1 MTPIPAGLRL
11 TLALL
16 VACVSFAGLLAV
28 QWREVVPGKS
38 ADVPGQPPALEA
50 DAPPAAPTYGT
61 PARAAFDEILRRPL
75 FVPDRRPPA
84 IPPPTAPEPEPQV
97 ELPVRLEGIATVGDT
112 RVAVLRDLSNNT
124 GLRLSEGMEFQGWKL
139 DTIEA
144 QRAVLSRG
152 GQVQELILE
161 RQCPSSDGGCN

>member
-1 MTPIPAGLRL
+1 LRV
-11 TLALL
+11 TAALL
-16 VACVSFAGLLAV
+16 ISCASLAGLLAV
-28 QWREVVPGKS
+28 QLREPAPGEW
-38 ADVPGQPPALEA
+38 ADVPGQPPAPEA
-50 DAPPAAPTYGT
+50 AALPTARTYGT
-61 PARAAFDEILRRPL
+61 PARAAFDEILKRPL